1 MSLIIPICDNYK
13 DFLMDESRYLGTA
26 ESISF
31 PKSEDEIR
39 EILLELDG
47 INITVQGGK
56 TGITGSGVPEG
67 GHILNLSHFN
77 KAKEWGE
84 VDLEEGF
91 IIVEPGMSLVELK
104 KIIRSV
110 FRNRNVF
117 WPVEPTEESATIGGI
132 IATNA
137 QGICKLQYHSSTKYI
152 DYIKLMDYDGN
163 IRKIEWDQEIE
174 LGNKKIKE
182 METVIGREG
191 ITGIITEVRLR
202 LIKKPESIWG
212 ITFFFSNIQQVEQFI
227 SHLKVKFPREKEAS
241 IAAIEYFDQ
250 RTIETIE
257 SQKPYIAKIKDMP
270 EIPPNITDMVYLEI
284 HGIEHSIEEI
294 AELLI
299 EVAEESGSNTDLSW
313 AVSGEAEIEKMRS
326 YRHAAAET
334 VNIMI
339 ENARKNDSR
348 ITKLSTDM
356 NIEDSSFGEVVKRYR
371 EGLEKEQLNG
381 CIFGHVMENHLHV
394 NILPKTYEEYE
405 KGKKLIYDWAKEI
418 QKNKGNIVV
427 EHGIG
432 KLKKTILGDAISN
445 EYIIFCREL
454 KEKYDSKY
462 RFNRGNII

>member
-39 EILLELDG
+39 EVLLELDG

-56 TGITGSGVPEG
+56 TGITGSGVPQG

-182 METVIGREG
+182 METVIGKEG
-191 ITGIITEVRLR
+191 ITGIITEARLR

-227 SHLKVKFPREKEAS
+227 SHLKMKFPREKEAS

-432 KLKKTILGDAISN
+432 KLKKTILGDVLSD

>member
-91 IIVEPGMSLVELK
+91 ITVEPGMSLVELK

-227 SHLKVKFPREKEAS
+227 SNLKVKFPREKEAS

-313 AVSGEAEIEKMRS
+313 AVSGEAEIEKMRE

-418 QKNKGNIVV
+418 QKNKGNVVV

>member
-1 MSLIIPICDNYK
+1 MSLMIPICDNYK

-84 VDLEEGF
+84 VGLEEGF

-191 ITGIITEVRLR
+191 ITGIITEVCLR

-227 SHLKVKFPREKEAS
+227 SHLKMKFPREKEAS

-257 SQKPYIAKIKDMP
+257 SQKLYIAKIKDMP

-313 AVSGEAEIEKMRS
+313 AVSGEAEIEKMRA

>member
-56 TGITGSGVPEG
+56 TGITGSGVPQG

-77 KAKEWGE
+77 KVKEWGE

-137 QGICKLQYHSSTKYI
+137 QGICKLQYHSNTKYI

-191 ITGIITEVRLR
+191 ITGIITEARLR

-227 SHLKVKFPREKEAS
+227 SNLKVKFPREKEAS

-284 HGIEHSIEEI
+284 HGIEHGIEEI

-313 AVSGEAEIEKMRS
+313 AVSGEAELEKMRA

-418 QKNKGNIVV
+418 QKNKGNVVV

-432 KLKKTILGDAISN
+432 KLKKTILGDAISD